1 MDEVK
6 SFWEAIKPLISNPV
20 AYVIIGVLIILA
32 VYMLFV
38 KKDKRFKAVVTK
50 ILQGIIKD
58 AYDKGI
64 EVEFVV
70 DDIIAKAIKKI
81 KEKPDPWDGLLIWVL
96 QAKWF
101 RNKVISVVKDK
112 IEEIAQAETDS
123 VLEEVSESNS
133 DKK

>member
-1 MDEVK
+1 MDEAT
-6 SFWEAIKPLISNPV
+6 SFWEAIKPLINNPV
-20 AYVIIGVLIILA
+20 AYVIIGALIILA
-32 VYMLFV
+32 LYMLFV

-70 DDIIAKAIKKI
+70 DDIIAKAIAKI

-96 QAKWF
+96 KAKWF
-101 RNKVISVVKDK
+101 RNKVISIVKDK
-112 IEEIAQAETDS
+112 IEEIAQADPDS
-123 VLEEVSESNS
+123 VLEKV
-133 DKK
+133 D